1 MRLAPEV
8 SLMLVLTLGC
18 GSAIF
23 ADAAPQPTSSKPAQD
38 IDWDTA
44 FADHSGLRPL
54 HFVAQYQDARGTHR
68 LEEWRTGLTHLR
80 RRTDDRIDLHADATT
95 IPRPGFPADYLWQI
109 IDLQKKIDNRIT
121 SQAML
126 KAGMFY
132 SYYAMAH
139 VLTRPAG
146 RFHLTRLDESQFKAG
161 VPHDHSSRRQELSWA
176 QAVPA
181 TASLPCT
188 WYELTPEAQPSTR
201 ICWSPE
207 IALPLQTQSHRPDGT
222 WQTDYTLQAFDRGTI
237 PPTTYTVNTAGLQI
251 RNHDELTTED

>member
-23 ADAAPQPTSSKPAQD
+23 AGAAPQPPTSPKPAQD

-44 FADHSGLRPL
+44 FADHSGPRPL
-54 HFVAQYQDARGTHR
+54 HFIAQYQDSRGTHR

-95 IPRPGFPADYLWQI
+95 TPRPGLPADYLWQI
-109 IDLQKKIDNRIT
+109 IDLPHNIDNRIS

-126 KAGMFY
+126 HAGMFY

-146 RFHLTRLDESQFKAG
+146 PFHLTPAPSQA
-161 VPHDHSSRRQELSWA
+161 PIHLANSS
-176 QAVPA
+176 
-181 TASLPCT
+181 CT
-188 WYELTPEAQPSTR
+188 WYELTPEAQPATR
-201 ICWSPE
+201 ICWSTDL
-207 IALPLQTQSHRPDGT
+207 ALPLQTQSHRPDGT
-222 WQTDYTLQAFDRGTI
+222 WLTDFTLITADRTPI
-237 PPTTYTVNTAGLQI
+237 PATTYTVNTKGLQI